1 MARLPNFA
9 YCSVSRRMS
18 ALASANSTS
27 SSGLLTP
34 LVICGPSGAG
44 KGTIIAKIMEK
55 YPDHFGFSVSNTS
68 RGPRPG
74 EEHGV
79 HYYFSTIEEIDQG
92 IANGEYIEYANV
104 HTNKYGTTFKAVES
118 VQGKGKVCILDI
130 DIQGC
135 RSVKKSAMKCNY
147 LFINPPSIEELEKR
161 LKGRGTETEDKVKVR
176 LQNAIG
182 EIEYG
187 HAEGNFDAI
196 VINDTVDNAVRNIT
210 KHMAAW
216 YPSLVFDKERAC
228 PNMQCKCPDCTCGD
242 GCTCNISP
250 EVVCDPCKEFKAAM
264 MAAKN

>member
-1 MARLPNFA
+1 M
-9 YCSVSRRMS
+9 
-18 ALASANSTS
+18 ANSTS
-27 SSGLLTP
+27 SAAGLLMP

-44 KGTIIAKIMEK
+44 KGTIIAKLMEK
-55 YPDHFGFSVSNTS
+55 YPDYFGFSVSNTS

-74 EEHGV
+74 EQDGV
-79 HYYFSTIEEIDQG
+79 HYYFSSIEEIDRG
-92 IANGEYIEYANV
+92 IAAGEYIEYANV

-118 VQGKGKVCILDI
+118 VQAQGKVCILDI

-135 RSVKKSAMKCNY
+135 QSVKKSALQCRY

-187 HAEGNFDAI
+187 QAEGNFDALVVNDSVDGSVRAI
-196 VINDTVDNAVRNIT
+196 VKAL
-210 KHMAAW
+210 AAW
-216 YPSLVFDKERAC
+216 YPSLKFDKERAC
-228 PNMQCKCPDCTCGD
+228 PNMLCKCPDCTCGE

-250 EVVCDPCKEFKAAM
+250 EVVCDPCKDFKKAM
-264 MAAKN
+264 MAQQAAAEAQK